1 MYIYHDRINDVYTP
15 YGNLKILADETDI
28 SYHTLQNHFTRAK
41 KERYITKDAE
51 VIVKSKLIK
60 SKVKKK

>member
-15 YGNLKILADETDI
+15 YGNLKILADETGI

-41 KERYITKDAE
+41 KGRYITKDAE
-51 VIVKSKLIK
+51 VIVKSQLIK